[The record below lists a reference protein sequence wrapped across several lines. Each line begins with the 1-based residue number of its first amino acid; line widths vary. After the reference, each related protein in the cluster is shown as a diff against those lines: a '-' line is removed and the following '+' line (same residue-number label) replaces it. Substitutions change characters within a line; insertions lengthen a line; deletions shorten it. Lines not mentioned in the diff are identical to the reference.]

1 MGLNLEDSDT
11 TSPGTGHHLCR
22 VARTT
27 PPGPE
32 LETRTLPP
40 RLRDKRSGGGGGLP
54 NPTPRCSPAGDEN
67 GVRPPWAAHNY
78 LQDSGHCGRGASSAA
93 TARWTRRCLEGEIL

>member
-1 MGLNLEDSDT
+1 MGLNFEDSDT
-11 TSPGTGHHLCR
+11 TSPGTGHRLRR

-27 PPGPE
+27 PPRPE

-40 RLRDKRSGGGGGLP
+40 HLRDKRSGGGGGLP
-54 NPTPRCSPAGDEN
+54 NPTPRCSPAGDEK

-78 LQDSGHCGRGASSAA
+78 LQDSGHCGRGAS
-93 TARWTRRCLEGEIL
+93 